1 MSDDRTKREKLEAM
15 ANQTASPRE
24 AEVAKRKLAEHDKTH
39 PLFRR
44 RDPNGWRNPLN
55 IKNDAPAWDTWTPN
69 PKAADPKPHVYTA
82 SRGDALGCDT
92 CARSKDNKH
101 ANHIS
106 LVNGREV
113 QGKQCTT
120 RNAMGH
126 RCEGYPN
133 HRGNHI
139 YVNRG

>member
-44 RDPNGWRNPLN
+44 RDP
-55 IKNDAPAWDTWTPN
+55 
-69 PKAADPKPHVYTA
+69 
-82 SRGDALGCDT
+82 
-92 CARSKDNKH
+92 
-101 ANHIS
+101 
-106 LVNGREV
+106 VNGREV